1 MGILNQ
7 GSGKAKGQAGDP
19 VLTRL
24 VDEDTVSW
32 VRKPHLR
39 NLYLLLVPAAI
50 GIEITSGFDSQLINA
65 LQIVPSWIKCK
76 IVRIHSCVVCV
87 NAIRLQPPG
96 RVAQGHHCRSV
107 FSWCYSLAS
116 FHSQGGRLGW
126 SSRVHY
132 VRLDYH
138 DHRGSYPGICAE
150 W

>member
-1 MGILNQ
+1 MSLGRNTFVSSPSPKIDTKMGILNQ
-7 GSGKAKGQAGDP
+7 GSSKAKGQAGDP

-76 IVRIHSCVVCV
+76 IARIH
-87 NAIRLQPPG
+87 
-96 RVAQGHHCRSV
+96 
-107 FSWCYSLAS
+107 
-116 FHSQGGRLGW
+116 
-126 SSRVHY
+126 
-132 VRLDYH
+132 
-138 DHRGSYPGICAE
+138 
-150 W
+150 